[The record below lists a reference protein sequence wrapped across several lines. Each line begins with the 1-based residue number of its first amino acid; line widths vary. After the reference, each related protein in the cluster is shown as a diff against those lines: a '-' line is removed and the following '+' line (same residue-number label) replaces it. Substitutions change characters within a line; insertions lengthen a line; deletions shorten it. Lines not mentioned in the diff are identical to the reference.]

1 MSEDHLIRHCAP
13 TLAGIKSASLF
24 TCAYSTKDQL
34 LNCVRQMNKRL
45 AGKGLRIIPL
55 RFSDSKA
62 LIYIY
67 RPKKLSADLSDSAA
81 AQLLERNGYRT
92 GSCETCLAQLVK
104 RLQQQEEFPHEIG
117 LFLGYPPED
126 VCGFMENKA
135 CNCKCVG
142 CWKVYGDVE
151 AAQKKFDQYRK
162 CTRVY
167 CDQWAKGKDIE
178 RLAVGNR

>member
-24 TCAYSTKDQL
+24 TCTYTSREHL
-34 LNCVRQMNKRL
+34 LNNVRQMNKRL

-67 RPKKLSADLSDSAA
+67 RPKKLSVDLSISAA

-92 GSCETCLAQLVK
+92 GSCEKCLVQLVK

-142 CWKVYGDVE
+142 CWKVYGDE
-151 AAQKKFDQYRK
+151 AAARKKFDQYRK

-178 RLAVGNR
+178 RLTVAG

>member
-24 TCAYSTKDQL
+24 TCAYQSKEQL
-34 LNCVRQMNKRL
+34 RCCVRQMNKRL

-55 RFSDSKA
+55 RFSDHKA

-67 RPKKLSADLSDSAA
+67 RPKKLSAELMDTAA
-81 AQLLERNGYRT
+81 AALLERSGYQC
-92 GSCETCLAQLVK
+92 GNCEKCLVQLAK
-104 RLQQQEEFPHEIG
+104 RVQQQKDFPHEIG

-126 VCGFMENKA
+126 VRGFMENDA
-135 CNCKCVG
+135 CGCKCVG

-151 AAQKKFDQYRK
+151 AAQKKFAQYKK

-167 CDQWAKGKDIE
+167 RDRWAKGADIR
-178 RLAVGNR
+178 RLAVAGR